1 MSNNFREE
9 LVNEVR
15 ALGQYIA
22 ANADQLVDRCD
33 KKTEFNIYYRHDPMG
48 LPTVQITQEHAVTY
62 APPIRFTFG
71 AEEEEKK

>member
-22 ANADQLVDRCD
+22 ANADRLVDRCD
-33 KKTEFNIYYRHDPMG
+33 KK
-48 LPTVQITQEHAVTY
+48 
-62 APPIRFTFG
+62 
-71 AEEEEKK
+71 EEEEKNG